1 MSVCFYMVSMTKTL
15 AICNLRYYIYLHCFD
30 FGGSN
35 YDSLFARTVAYPVQV
50 AYWTKEVIAPCGY
63 SVPCQFWPVVRRHGR
78 GVLWAGS
85 DPCMTGRLEY
95 PLAWPVLA
103 QRWSQTATDGAWY
116 STTALL
122 SGRDRSQSLCVL
134 RRSGSEVKLGGQ
146 ERGVLPSEQ
155 QPPRWRAPVM

>member
-1 MSVCFYMVSMTKTL
+1 MQ
-15 AICNLRYYIYLHCFD
+15 YI
-30 FGGSN
+30 GSN
-35 YDSLFARTVAYPVQV
+35 YDSLFVRTVAFPVQV
-50 AYWTKEVIAPCGY
+50 AYWIKEVIARCGY

-122 SGRDRSQSLCVL
+122 SGRDRSQCLCVL
-134 RRSGSEVKLGGQ
+134 RRSGSEPKLGEQ
-146 ERGVLPSEQ
+146 ELSVLPSEQ
-155 QPPRWRAPVM
+155 QPPRWRAPVMWSSTVIHS

>member
-1 MSVCFYMVSMTKTL
+1 MTEALGWGVSSTTPGVTMTL
-15 AICNLRYYIYLHCFD
+15 FRESL
-30 FGGSN
+30 GSN
-35 YDSLFARTVAYPVQV
+35 CDSLFARTVAFPVQV
-50 AYWTKEVIAPCGY
+50 AYWAKEVIAPCGY
-63 SVPCQFWPVVRRHGR
+63 SVPCQIWPVVRRHGR

-146 ERGVLPSEQ
+146 ERCVLPSEQ